1 MALGNVFIKDV
12 DGNIPYDTGS
22 SGEKVTGLLFDVS
35 LQPTLFTEGYGKTNE
50 TRLKPGDVCYITSF
64 KSAVNDFGIIE
75 RVEATDEEEMNV
87 NFLHGIPAY
96 HIREFFR
103 MSGNPGGSGK
113 LYVMFADCS
122 ANWDALEIMQRAAG
136 GMINQIGIWTE
147 QPLWKANGASEQY
160 NLNLVKGLN
169 DVAVG
174 LAEQNQP
181 LSLILS
187 ANPSNTGADTTEG
200 RQIDL
205 NKIPSCI
212 CESSRISCIFGQ
224 AHHEKISTMQMCNR
238 NHTPVGFLGAVMGAI
253 AKANVHESIAWVK
266 QFNLFAD
273 DFQEIELGFGDIN
286 LDEAE
291 ENFLSLNRYESLSPS
306 LLDELD
312 DKGYIFPIKYAG
324 RENGIYISKDQTCS
338 HGDFRTIARN
348 RTINKSRRAVRAAL
362 LPYVNSPLMVNPST
376 GFLAPSK
383 ITAFKTLIGDI
394 LAKMQAA
401 QEISG
406 YAVTIDPNQN
416 VLVDDTLRISYVLVP
431 VGVAVKI
438 YVEEG
443 LSLTANKTWHM
454 AIINNVAYSWSMI
467 TLSSTALG
475 IDEGSTTLEGV
486 SAIKW
491 SKKRKVES
499 NYGMGGRPVSR
510 GFGNI
515 TYTASITMDYATQ
528 QLLRSVYGSLLEIGE
543 FDLIISFANP
553 MAGEDWTTTTV
564 TLKGCIFTE
573 DCLES
578 QQDDTNITHEFDL
591 NPFDIQIGSGDT
603 I

>member
-1 MALGNVFIKDV
+1 MALGNVFIRDV

-35 LQPTLFTEGYGKTNE
+35 LQPELFTEGYGKTNE
-50 TRLKPGDVCYITSF
+50 SKLRLGDVCYITSF
-64 KSAVNDFGIIE
+64 KSAVSDFGIIE
-75 RVEATDEEEMNV
+75 RVEATEEEEATV

-103 MSGNPGGSGK
+103 MSGNVNGTGK

-122 ANWDALEIMQRAAG
+122 ATWNAIEVMQRAAG
-136 GMINQIGIWTE
+136 GMISQLGIWTE
-147 QPLWKANGASEQY
+147 QPLWKAGGAAEKY
-160 NLNLVKGLN
+160 GLNLVKGLN
-169 DVAVG
+169 DVAVS

-181 LSLILS
+181 LSLVLS
-187 ANPSNTGADTTEG
+187 ANPSNTGSDTTEG

-205 NKIPSCI
+205 NRI
-212 CESSRISCIFGQ
+212 CEASRISCIFGQ
-224 AHHEKISTMQMCNR
+224 AHHEAVSLMQMRNR
-238 NHTPVGFLGAVMGAI
+238 NHTPVGFLGAVMGAL

-266 QFNLFAD
+266 QFNLFTD
-273 DFQEIELGFGDIN
+273 HFQEIELGFGDIN

-338 HGDFRTIARN
+338 TGDYRTIARN
-348 RTINKSRRAVRAAL
+348 RTINKSRRAVREAL

-383 ITAFKTLIGDI
+383 ITSFKTLVGDI

-406 YAVTIDPNQN
+406 YAVTIDANQN
-416 VLVDDTLRISYVLVP
+416 VLVDDTLRISYVIVP

-443 LSLTANKTWHM
+443 LSLTAK
-454 AIINNVAYSWSMI
+454 
-467 TLSSTALG
+467 
-475 IDEGSTTLEGV
+475 
-486 SAIKW
+486 
-491 SKKRKVES
+491 
-499 NYGMGGRPVSR
+499 
-510 GFGNI
+510 
-515 TYTASITMDYATQ
+515 
-528 QLLRSVYGSLLEIGE
+528 
-543 FDLIISFANP
+543 
-553 MAGEDWTTTTV
+553 
-564 TLKGCIFTE
+564 
-573 DCLES
+573 
-578 QQDDTNITHEFDL
+578 
-591 NPFDIQIGSGDT
+591 
-603 I
+603 